1 MTKKKESKGKKAKR
15 KIVIAVGRRKTAV
28 ARAKIEP
35 GRGIVRINKKLLDI
49 YEPELLR
56 MKIMEPLILAGEIAK
71 QVNIT
76 VNVRGGGIVGQADAA
91 RTAIARALV
100 EYTGSEAL
108 KKLFKEYDRTLLAGD
123 SRQVE
128 PKKQGGPKAR
138 ARFQTSYR

>member
-1 MTKKKESKGKKAKR
+1 MVRKKSKEGDASKS
-15 KIVIAVGRRKTAV
+15 KIVVAIGKRKTAV

-35 GRGIVRINKKLLDI
+35 GRGIVRINKKLLDV
-49 YEPELLR
+49 YEPEILR
-56 MKIMEPLILAGEIAK
+56 LKIIEPLILADRIAK

-76 VNVRGGGIVGQADAA
+76 VNVHGGGITGQADAA

-100 EYTGSEAL
+100 EYSGSEAL
-108 KKLFKEYDRTLLAGD
+108 RKIFKEYDRTLLAGD